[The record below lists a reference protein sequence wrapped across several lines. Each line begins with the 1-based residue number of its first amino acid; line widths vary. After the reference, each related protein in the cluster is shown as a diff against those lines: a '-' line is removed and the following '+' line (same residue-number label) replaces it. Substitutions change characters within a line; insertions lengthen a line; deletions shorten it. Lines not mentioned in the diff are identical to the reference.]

1 MAIQTY
7 GGAGFTRDYPVE
19 QYCRDAKIFSIY
31 EGTNH
36 IQAMDLV
43 GRKLGQAGGA
53 NLQAFL
59 GDVQK
64 FVSAHSGHATLGAAV
79 KRLGAAQEALAGTA
93 MRMLMWFQSGQLTLV
108 PLSANRFCEMMSEL
122 TVAWLLLDAAVIADA
137 AKAKVEGGH
146 PDQAF
151 YAGKVAAALYYAR
164 NVLPGV
170 EHKAQLLADED
181 RSPLEIPDAGFATV

>member
-7 GGAGFTRDYPVE
+7 GGAGFTKDYPVE

-53 NLQAFL
+53 NLQAYL
-59 GDVQK
+59 GDITK
-64 FVSAHSGHATLGAAV
+64 FVAAHSSHATLGPAV
-79 KRLGAAQEALAGTA
+79 KKLGAAQEAVGGSA
-93 MRMLMWFQSGQLTLV
+93 MRLLTWFQSGQTALV
-108 PLSANRFCEMMSEL
+108 PLAANRFCEMMSEL
-122 TVAWLLLDAAVIADA
+122 TVAWQLLEGAVIAEEARPKVA
-137 AKAKVEGGH
+137 ADH
-146 PDQAF
+146 PDAAF
-151 YAGKVAAALYYAR
+151 YAGKVQAALYFAR

-170 EHKAQLLADED
+170 VHKAQLLADED
-181 RSPLEIPDAGFATV
+181 KSPLDISDAGFATV